1 MAKRSFL
8 DCPHHNVQQF
18 TECCLDCG
26 YNIYT
31 TQAEYEADL
40 AAQLRAQRQDAS
52 TKRIRA
58 MERQLGYN
66 VEDDPDDWYP
76 NKYPDM

>member
-1 MAKRSFL
+1 MVNPLK
-8 DCPHHNVQQF
+8 CPHRNVQQF

-31 TQAEYEADL
+31 FREDYAREQRKAQEEAN
-40 AAQLRAQRQDAS
+40 R
-52 TKRIRA
+52 
-58 MERQLGYN
+58 
-66 VEDDPDDWYP
+66 DPDAWYP